1 MDDTHDLQV
10 PSCMTHI
17 LTVRRAMQLLAD
29 HIEDGGLIRD
39 DERQL
44 IVSSLRF
51 FVRVSSSFTD
61 ENAKTFGGNNSL
73 FF

>member
-10 PSCMTHI
+10 PSQTTHI
-17 LTVRRAMQLLAD
+17 LTLRMAMQLLAD
-29 HIEDGGLIRD
+29 HIENGDPIP
-39 DERQL
+39 DEARKL

-61 ENAKTFGGNNSL
+61 ENAKTFGGNSSL